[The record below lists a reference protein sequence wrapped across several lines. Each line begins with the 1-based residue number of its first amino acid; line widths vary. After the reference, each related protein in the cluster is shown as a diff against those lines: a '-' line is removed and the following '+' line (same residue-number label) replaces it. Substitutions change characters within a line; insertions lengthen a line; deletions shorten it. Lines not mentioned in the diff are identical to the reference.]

1 MAMAMVPITPVLI
14 SFGDSTHPLCVFTF
28 LAAFFASIRR
38 TFHYCTVECAVI
50 SRIHESDLPGDAKL
64 SVVEVLLYGWVST
77 ALRLEGGKQRWL
89 LHGIVG
95 YLLTQFAAEF
105 RGEEEKQHRLWRAMQ
120 KAVSE
125 ELHFEASQ

>member
-1 MAMAMVPITPVLI
+1 MAMTMAP
-14 SFGDSTHPLCVFTF
+14 S
-28 LAAFFASIRR
+28 AFFVPCYVY
-38 TFHYCTVECAVI
+38 FECGVT
-50 SRIHESDLPGDAKL
+50 SRIHEGDLPGDAKL

-120 KAVSE
+120 RAVSVW
-125 ELHFEASQ
+125 LRFEASQKRLTTRGQCCT